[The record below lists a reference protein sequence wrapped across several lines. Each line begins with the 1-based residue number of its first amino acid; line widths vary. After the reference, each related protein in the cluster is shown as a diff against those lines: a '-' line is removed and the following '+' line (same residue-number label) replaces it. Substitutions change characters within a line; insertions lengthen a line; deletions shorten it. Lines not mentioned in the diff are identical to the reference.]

1 MNDKLKDLD
10 TKKLNDVLGLA
21 KNILK
26 IVYILIVVLA
36 IYSTTILI
44 KEWKVL
50 VFFTTI
56 LKIVAPLFI
65 GLLIA
70 WLFDPIVTKLK
81 KKGISR
87 LWGSIITYALML
99 TAIALVIGTIIPL
112 LSSQINELVKTL
124 PNVFNTMKSWIDG
137 FFNNLNSIDNFNAD
151 SMKTEVFLKLE
162 EFGNNLTSD
171 LPTITVNFIK
181 SLLSGLGTILV
192 GLIIGFYILI
202 SFGKV
207 KIIDMLPLNVR
218 SDSKKLLLRIDDSL
232 RRFVKG
238 AFYDATLVFAVTSI
252 LFFIVGLK
260 APLLFGLFCGLTNVI
275 PYAGPYIGGTP
286 AVIIGFSQNPTVGL
300 LTLLVIVVVQF
311 IEGNFF
317 QPVIMSKSTKLHPVT
332 IILGL
337 LVFGHFFGIIGMFVS
352 TPIIAVVKSIY
363 KFFDEKY
370 DFLNFYN

>member
-10 TKKLNDVLGLA
+10 TRKLNDVLGLA

-44 KEWKVL
+44 KEWKL
-50 VFFTTI
+50 LDFFVTI
-56 LKIVAPLFI
+56 LQIVAPLFI

-81 KKGISR
+81 KKGITR
-87 LWGSIITYALML
+87 LWGSIITYAVML
-99 TAIALVIGTIIPL
+99 TAIALVVGTIIPL

-124 PNVFNTMKSWIDG
+124 PNVFNTMKDWIDS
-137 FFNNLNSIDNFNAD
+137 FFNNLNNIDNFNAD

-171 LPTITVNFIK
+171 LPTITVNFIE

-252 LFFIVGLK
+252 LFFVVGLK

-352 TPIIAVVKSIY
+352 TPIIAVAKSIY

>member
-44 KEWKVL
+44 KEWKL
-50 VFFTTI
+50 LDFFVTV

-87 LWGSIITYALML
+87 LWGSIITYAVML

-112 LSSQINELVKTL
+112 LSNQINELVKTL
-124 PNVFNTMKSWIDG
+124 PNVFTTIKNWIDG
-137 FFNNLNSIDNFNAD
+137 FFNNLNNIDNFNSD
-151 SMKTEVFLKLE
+151 SMKAEVFLKLE
-162 EFGNNLTSD
+162 EFGNSLTAD
-171 LPTITVNFIK
+171 LPTITVNLIK

-218 SDSKKLLLRIDDSL
+218 SDSKKLLLRVDDSL

-238 AFYDATLVFAVTSI
+238 AFYDATLVFIVTSI

-286 AVIIGFSQNPTVGL
+286 AVIFAFSQNPTVGL

-337 LVFGHFFGIIGMFVS
+337 LIFGHFFGIIGMFVS
-352 TPIIAVVKSIY
+352 TPVIAVIKSIY